1 MFYRVI
7 AQCTQALQSIEV
19 WLDKAEQH
27 AKLKKYDV
35 AILMTSR
42 LAPDQDHF
50 ISQVQFACDYV
61 KYGAAR
67 LSGQTPPKWEDN
79 EKTVDEVRARI
90 KKTVAF
96 ARSVTEQQYEGASDR
111 MVSVNWAPGKSIRGD
126 DYLLQLTIPNTYFHV
141 TTAYAILRHNGVDV
155 GKMDFLGSVAFS

>member
-7 AQCTQALQSIEV
+7 AQCAQALQSIEV
-19 WLDKAEQH
+19 WLDKAELH
-27 AKLKKYDV
+27 AKHKNFDV
-35 AILMTSR
+35 GILMTSR

-67 LSGQTPPKWEDN
+67 LSGQNPPKWEDN
-79 EKTVDEVRARI
+79 EKTIGEVRARI
-90 KKTVAF
+90 QKTIAF
-96 ARSVTEQQYEGASDR
+96 AQSVTEEQYEGASER
-111 MVSVNWAPGKSIRGD
+111 MVSVNWAPGKTIRGI

-155 GKMDFLGSVAFS
+155 GKMDFLGFVALS

>member
-7 AQCTQALQSIEV
+7 AQCAQALQSIEV

-27 AKLKKYDV
+27 AKIKKYDV

-50 ISQVQFACDYV
+50 ITQVQFACDYV

-67 LSGQTPPKWEDN
+67 LPARS
-79 EKTVDEVRARI
+79 RRSARI
-90 KKTVAF
+90 MRRRSMRC
-96 ARSVTEQQYEGASDR
+96 ARASKRPSPLPGA
-111 MVSVNWAPGKSIRGD
+111 
-126 DYLLQLTIPNTYFHV
+126 
-141 TTAYAILRHNGVDV
+141 
-155 GKMDFLGSVAFS
+155 

>member
-1 MFYRVI
+1 MVGLGLYCSIIIGTEDEARDMFYRVI

-50 ISQVQFACDYV
+50 ITQVQFACDYILPRNHRIRHS
-61 KYGAAR
+61 AAQR
-67 LSGQTPPKWEDN
+67 
-79 EKTVDEVRARI
+79 R
-90 KKTVAF
+90 
-96 ARSVTEQQYEGASDR
+96 
-111 MVSVNWAPGKSIRGD
+111 
-126 DYLLQLTIPNTYFHV
+126 
-141 TTAYAILRHNGVDV
+141 
-155 GKMDFLGSVAFS
+155 

>member
-7 AQCTQALQSIEV
+7 AQCAQALQSIEV
-19 WLDKAEQH
+19 CLDKAEQH
-27 AKLKKYDV
+27 AKLKNYDV

-67 LSGQTPPKWEDN
+67 LSGQIPPKWEDH

-90 KKTVAF
+90 KKTIAF
-96 ARSVTEQQYEGASDR
+96 AQSVTEQQYEGASER
-111 MVSVNWAPGKSIRGD
+111 MVSAPDPSAATATAVTSGLISTRCCRVVVPARSAPPRSPRSRRRWRNWS
-126 DYLLQLTIPNTYFHV
+126 
-141 TTAYAILRHNGVDV
+141 
-155 GKMDFLGSVAFS
+155 

>member
-67 LSGQTPPKWEDN
+67 LSGQIPPKWEDN

-90 KKTVAF
+90 QKTVAF
-96 ARSVTEQQYEGASDR
+96 AQSVTEQQ
-111 MVSVNWAPGKSIRGD
+111 
-126 DYLLQLTIPNTYFHV
+126 
-141 TTAYAILRHNGVDV
+141 
-155 GKMDFLGSVAFS
+155 